1 MNELEGIIRKRI
13 KDGGPMNFS
22 RFMATALY
30 EPKLGYYMRDDLEI
44 GVKGD
49 FYTSPHLHPAF
60 GAMIA
65 RQAQECWEA
74 MGQPDEFSIVE
85 AGSGRGFLALDLMD
99 YLSGKPLYSRLSY
112 RIIELNPA
120 LLKKQRELLRGHKDK
135 VSWHERLEQAAP
147 VRGMIVTN
155 ELLDA
160 LPVHLFVKLA
170 QSDEPNELSEI
181 YIALRGGVLVEE
193 PGPLSTPRIK
203 EYLNEFGVKYGDS
216 MGDGMRSEVHL
227 AMKDWLKE
235 ASSALEEGFLLTIDY
250 GFPSNQYYSQ
260 DRPQGTLLCYH
271 NHTANEDFL
280 SRIGEQDITAHVNFS
295 ALKHWGE
302 ELGLVPLGFTR
313 QGPYLVSLGLDEVVT
328 EMYTDG
334 KGLGRDLPKIQ
345 SLIMGGTM
353 GDTHKVMLQCT
364 GKYSGLKPRGFTLKN
379 QLESL

>member
-1 MNELEGIIRKRI
+1 
-13 KDGGPMNFS
+13 MNFS
-22 RFMATALY
+22 QFMATALY
-30 EPKLGYYMRDDLEI
+30 EPEHGYYMRDDLEI

-65 RQAQECWEA
+65 HQAQECWEA
-74 MGQPDEFSIVE
+74 MGRPEEFSIVE

-99 YLSGKPLYSRLSY
+99 YLSDKPLYSKLSY

-120 LLKKQRELLRGHKDK
+120 LQKRQRELLGEHKDK
-135 VSWHERLEQAAP
+135 TSWHERLEETAP

-160 LPVHLFVKLA
+160 LPVHLFVKLG
-170 QSDEPNELSEI
+170 QPDGPNGLSEI
-181 YIALRGGVLVEE
+181 YIALRGDMLVEE
-193 PGPLSTPRIK
+193 PGPLSTPRIV
-203 EYLNEFGVKYGDS
+203 EYLNEFGVEYGDS

-235 ASSALEEGFLLTIDY
+235 ASGALEEGFVLTIDY
-250 GFPSNQYYSQ
+250 GFPASQYYSP

-271 NHTANEDFL
+271 NHTVNEDFL
-280 SRIGEQDITAHVNFS
+280 SRIGEQDLTAHVNFS

-313 QGPYLVSLGLDEVVT
+313 QGPYLVSLGLDVVVT

-345 SLIMGGTM
+345 NLIMGGTM

-364 GKYSGLKPRGFTLKN
+364 GKYAGLKPRGFKLKN